1 MFFSI
6 ELHSWGTLRTG
17 VALGTILRGLFIW
30 IKVRVIIRRIVWQG
44 VAFSQAIALL
54 INVCDENLV
63 AGMWR
68 MEGLD
73 LSGEEE
79 IFGLFQA

>member
-1 MFFSI
+1 M
-6 ELHSWGTLRTG
+6 
-17 VALGTILRGLFIW
+17 
-30 IKVRVIIRRIVWQG
+30 WQG

-73 LSGEEE
+73 LSGEEG
-79 IFGLFQA
+79 IYGLFQA